1 MSDTKTCF
9 TRKPKLLQIK
19 GKAKQSKAKDATF
32 LWVFLVSSFY
42 LLSLMDLKKDKAV
55 EDERERD
62 KVEREKSQK
71 EPQANKY
78 CFLFVCIRIM

>member
-42 LLSLMDLKKDKAV
+42 LLSSMDLKKDKAV
-55 EDERERD
+55 QDERERN
-62 KVEREKSQK
+62 KVEREKFQK

-78 CFLFVCIRIM
+78 SFFYLFL